1 MIKRQWPPYLFI
13 IAFVISLAHASIPHD
28 HPELS
33 QHEHRNGHDHDQKL
47 SNSHDHGDPSAH
59 QHSDPETHDNLP
71 LFTHFSNAVYLGNA
85 FFKFSPK
92 AKDVIA
98 LMEWPVIDIPHL
110 IWFEKPILFPKARDL
125 PLTRYRSVESLR
137 APPSFS

>member
-1 MIKRQWPPYLFI
+1 MIKRQWPSFLVI
-13 IAFVISLAHASIPHD
+13 IAFLVSMAHASIPHD
-28 HPELS
+28 HPTIA
-33 QHEHRNGHDHDQKL
+33 QHWHDDDHHNNSASSNGHDHHA
-47 SNSHDHGDPSAH
+47 SH
-59 QHSDPETHDNLP
+59 QHNDSESQRKLP
-71 LFTHFSNAVYLGNA
+71 VFTHFSNTDYLGNA

-92 AKDVIA
+92 AKDLIA